1 MGLILTYGN
10 ELGTV
15 VMKGGGQALPLRITA
30 IEGLGLVSREYNAAI
45 YSGYDGQ
52 DTYSSRA
59 EARSITVSLDAAG
72 ENAAGLV
79 RDVLCVFGQSG
90 MLYIKNEDVDRRIY
104 CNQVQIPDVSRIM
117 RGRIAKFVVQFV
129 CDNPFFEDCEDAVVP
144 LYKKTKLLSTPFT
157 LPAMFGDIVIG
168 GKVKVSGAISTE
180 PVITMHYSKA
190 LEVAE
195 GVALTNET
203 TGKFI
208 KLDYAPKD
216 NDTVTIDIKNR
227 KITSSVSGNLINCL
241 SNDSF
246 LGDFVLVRGLNV
258 ISLDLGDVSSDF
270 MIECRYNNL
279 YNEAVIV

>member
-1 MGLILTYGN
+1 MGLILTYKN

-15 VMKGGGQALPLRITA
+15 TMMGSGSSSLCITA
-30 IEGLGLVSREYNAAI
+30 IEGLGLASREYNAAI

-59 EARSITVSLDAAG
+59 ESRSITVSLDAVSKDATKV
-72 ENAAGLV
+72 V
-79 RDVLCVFGQSG
+79 RDALCVFGKEG

-104 CNQVQIPDVSRIM
+104 CNQVEISDVSRVA
-117 RGRIAKFVVQFV
+117 RGYIAKFVVQFV
-129 CDNPFFEDCEDAVVP
+129 CDNPFFEDSEDTVVP
-144 LYKKTKLLSTPFT
+144 LYQKTKLLSTPFT
-157 LPAMFGDIVIG
+157 LPVMFGDIVIG
-168 GKVKVSGAISTE
+168 GKAEVSGAIPTE
-180 PVITMHYSKA
+180 PVITMHYPEA
-190 LEVAE
+190 LDSAE
-195 GVALTNET
+195 GVTLLNET
-203 TGKFI
+203 TGKFV

-227 KITSSVSGNLINCL
+227 KITSSASGNLINCL
-241 SNDSF
+241 TNDSF